1 MQTQFSVSNL
11 PLDPIVCEADLCPG
25 TQYSQVYTFPFTDL
39 QDLANQCAAQQE
51 LNNDVYPGSSQIFSI
66 DSVGSC
72 LTGVDSP
79 PSVTCTAATFAFYS
93 SAV

>member
-11 PLDPIVCEADLCPG
+11 PLDPIVWEADLCPG
-25 TQYSQVYTFPFTDL
+25 TQYSQVYTFPFTDI

-51 LNNDVYPGSSQIFSI
+51 SNNDPPGSRTFSI
-66 DSVGSC
+66 DGGGNC
-72 LTGVDSP
+72 LTGVEAP